1 MKIGICDDELQ
12 FLESTCQ
19 LIEQWANLHRIKIDI
34 YRFTN
39 GDDLLQAHCNECLDL
54 IFLDVIMPLL
64 NGIDTARELRNNNQ
78 EVPIIF
84 LTASREFAVDSYEVK
99 AYNYLIKPLSKAKLF
114 SVLDEFYAIFEK
126 PKATFTAQTALGFCK
141 INLDEVEY
149 LEAQNKKVNVYL
161 SNGTLLEIREQFSK
175 CEEYFT
181 LEKGFF
187 RCHRSYIV
195 NLAYVEQFTKTQ
207 VTTVNSTIP
216 ISRHRH
222 EAFKDSY
229 FNHMFQ

>member
-114 SVLDEFYAIFEK
+114 
-126 PKATFTAQTALGFCK
+126 P
-141 INLDEVEY
+141 
-149 LEAQNKKVNVYL
+149 
-161 SNGTLLEIREQFSK
+161 
-175 CEEYFT
+175 
-181 LEKGFF
+181 
-187 RCHRSYIV
+187 
-195 NLAYVEQFTKTQ
+195 
-207 VTTVNSTIP
+207 
-216 ISRHRH
+216 
-222 EAFKDSY
+222 
-229 FNHMFQ
+229 